1 MSITRALVAI
11 LKAIAAL
18 GERTGGRLNVVVEGG
33 AATGKQSLQ
42 VDPPTPGMFVPSFYA
57 NGGFVRLED
66 FAPLVATVWGEA
78 RGQPVQGQ
86 QAVAHVVL
94 NRAAAR
100 TPSGRPQWWGGS
112 IEEVITKPWQFSCWD
127 DTDPN
132 APGCR
137 DLRDRLLRGPQ
148 AALSASE
155 AQAYAAA
162 LAVLNGAPDPT
173 GGATHYFNPKAVKRP
188 PKWADG
194 KEPDVIIGAHHFYRG
209 VA

>member
-1 MSITRALVAI
+1 MTRILLAILELLRALFARREPTREE
-11 LKAIAAL
+11 LY
-18 GERTGGRLNVVVEGG
+18 EGT

-86 QAVAHVVL
+86 QAVARVVL

-100 TPSGRPQWWGGS
+100 TPSGKPQWWGGS
-112 IEEVITKPWQFSCWD
+112 IEEVITKPWQFSCWNEN
-127 DTDPN
+127 DPN

>member
-1 MSITRALVAI
+1 MTFLSLLRRVFRPA
-11 LKAIAAL
+11 
-18 GERTGGRLNVVVEGG
+18 EPP

-42 VDPPTPGMFVPSFYA
+42 VDPPPPGMFVPSFYA

-100 TPSGRPQWWGGS
+100 TPSGKPQWWGGS
-112 IEEVITKPWQFSCWD
+112 IEGVITKPWQFSCWND
-127 DTDPN
+127 NDPN

-137 DLRDRLLRGPQ
+137 DLRDRLLLGPQ
-148 AALSASE
+148 AALSAAE
-155 AQAYAAA
+155 VQAYTAA

-173 GGATHYFNPKAVKRP
+173 GGATHYYAAWMDGKGVA
-188 PKWADG
+188 PKWAKG
-194 KEPDVIIGAHHFYRG
+194 RTPSAVIGGHKFYRG